1 MALLNL
7 DEFCEEL
14 VNVLDLPEVDSL
26 TAEQIMR
33 DITDFD
39 SIAILSL
46 LTWVSVDFDKH
57 LDGPQFLE
65 TEITVRDLYN
75 QIFGR

>member
-33 DITDFD
+33 DLPDFD

-46 LTWVSVDFDKH
+46 LTWVSVDFD
-57 LDGPQFLE
+57 
-65 TEITVRDLYN
+65 
-75 QIFGR
+75 